1 MLENRG
7 IFCFSYHYQS
17 IKLITQDYKMR
28 VTIKGLNPKFGQRL
42 SRMKRP
48 EKRKGFLV
56 IQFTTKINI
65 FQSNDDSTKL
75 NEIKCL
81 GHPIRV

>member
-28 VTIKGLNPKFGQRL
+28 VTIKGLNPKFFQRL

-56 IQFTTKINI
+56 IQFIMKINI
-65 FQSNDDSTKL
+65 QPNWMK
-75 NEIKCL
+75 
-81 GHPIRV
+81 